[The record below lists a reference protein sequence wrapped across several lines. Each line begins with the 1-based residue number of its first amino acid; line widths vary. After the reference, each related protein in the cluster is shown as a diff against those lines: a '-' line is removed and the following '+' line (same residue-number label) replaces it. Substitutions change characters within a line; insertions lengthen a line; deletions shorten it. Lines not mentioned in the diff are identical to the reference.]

1 MKKKKGFTLVELLAV
16 IIVLIII
23 MLIALNVIRTS
34 TKKAKDNTVRANA
47 IAFIKAVDDMIDGS
61 DNQYE
66 YDGSVIFSIQD
77 LYDKGLKMSGTQP
90 DGGYLSILN
99 GEIVFGCLTYN
110 KFYVNYSNNEVSQ
123 PKKGVCKGN
132 INGSFA
138 YTGDEQS
145 FTAAVDGVY
154 KLEVWGAQGGSAD
167 NTYVGGYGGY
177 SVGYVNLNKND
188 TLYINVGGQGLVP
201 TETGT
206 AAGGYNGG
214 GNSYTVTTSCSNA
227 CGSGGGATSI
237 ATKSGLV
244 STLNSNDILIIA
256 GGGGGASYRNCST
269 TDYAFSTGGSSG
281 GYNGSSLFNTNN
293 YWGYTAPKGGTQIS
307 GGAGGTSNGE
317 SGAVA
322 GSFGHGGQSTRTGG
336 YTCSSGGGGGY
347 YGGGSGMF
355 IGAGGGS
362 SFIGNYKLFNGNMF
376 CYNCSAT
383 DIPTFITN
391 STSCNNEEPTEN
403 CAKQGQGFAKIT
415 YAGST
420 ESTQDKKYLY
430 SVGNEFKDVTGGW
443 VATNTQ
449 GNGRTEKLPNNL
461 HIYCSSTGSSGS
473 RFITSNA
480 IDMSKYKKLH
490 VVYQIANQHV
500 SNTYAY
506 LRINLTGLN
515 YTSPNMVVGYYHEVL
530 DISSINSSQVEFYNW
545 DTDDKIM
552 QVWLAND

>member
-1 MKKKKGFTLVELLAV
+1 MKNKKGFTLVELLAV
-16 IIVLIII
+16 IVVLIII

-34 TKKAKDNTVRANA
+34 TKKAKDNSVRANA

-66 YDGSVIFSIQD
+66 G
-77 LYDKGLKMSGTQP
+77 KGLKMSGTQP

-110 KFYVNYSNNEVSQ
+110 KFYVNYNNNEVSQ
-123 PKKGVCKGN
+123 PKKGVCKGD

-138 YTGDEQS
+138 YTGNEQS
-145 FTAAVDGVY
+145 FTAAVDGTY
-154 KLEVWGAQGGSAD
+154 KLEVWGAQGGNSHD
-167 NTYVGGYGGY
+167 PNVFGGYGGY
-177 SVGYVNLNKND
+177 SVGYISLNRGDK
-188 TLYINVGGQGLVP
+188 LYINVGEQGQNVTSDPLSKS
-201 TETGT
+201 
-206 AAGGYNGG
+206 YNGG
-214 GNSYTVTTSCSNA
+214 ASCRTDDALKSCGN
-227 CGSGGGATSI
+227 GGGATSI
-237 ATKSGLV
+237 SFKSGLLN
-244 STLNSNDILIIA
+244 TLNNNVANVVIVA
-256 GGGGGASYRNCST
+256 GGGGGASTHQTDT
-269 TDYAFSTGGSSG
+269 TNSGGTAGGYIGSSGSSSVWGFGTGGTQSTGGARATTDSTAQNGTFGLG
-281 GYNGSSLFNTNN
+281 GNGALN
-293 YWGYTAPKGGTQIS
+293 A
-307 GGAGGTSNGE
+307 GA
-317 SGAVA
+317 
-322 GSFGHGGQSTRTGG
+322 
-336 YTCSSGGGGGY
+336 GGGGGFY
-347 YGGGSGMF
+347 GGGGGHGGSAGGGSGY
-355 IGAGGGS
+355 IGY
-362 SFIGNYKLFNGNMF
+362 YKLFNGLMF
-376 CYNCSAT
+376 CYNCAST
-383 DIPTFITN
+383 NIPTMITN
-391 STSCNNEEPTEN
+391 VTTCKSEEPTEN
-403 CAKQGQGFAKIT
+403 CAKQGSGYAKISYT
-415 YAGST
+415 GGADLAKDY
-420 ESTQDKKYLY
+420 KYLY
-430 SVGNEFKDVTGGW
+430 SSGNEFTDVTGGW

-515 YTSPNMVVGYYHEVL
+515 YTSPNMAVGYYHEVL